1 MDKETLLA
9 IGTEYEKTIAR
20 NREKIM
26 EEKDD

>member
-26 EEKDD
+26 EGEG